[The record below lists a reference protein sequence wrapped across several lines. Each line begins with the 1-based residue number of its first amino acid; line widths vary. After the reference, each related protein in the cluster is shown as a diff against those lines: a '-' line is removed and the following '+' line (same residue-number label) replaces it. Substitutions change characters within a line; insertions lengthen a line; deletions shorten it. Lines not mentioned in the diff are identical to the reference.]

1 MPQVFDIR
9 SVTIDDRYLTAR
21 VRVGDEAPL
30 TTDQDL
36 VGTTL
41 VYRLMPEITEHAC
54 LGDRGT
60 TFKDAMPATELPHLL
75 EHVTVELMARTGLG
89 GEISSG
95 RTMPARGAEAD
106 ERCFDV
112 QLSCPDDVLT
122 AGALSSAAW
131 ICEWAFNH
139 GDASTE
145 PDVNAIVDG
154 LVNLVRGVA

>member
-9 SVTIDDRYLTAR
+9 SVTIDPHYLTAC
-21 VRVGDEAPL
+21 VRVADGAPL

-41 VYRLMPEITEHAC
+41 VYRLLPDITEHAC

-60 TFKDAMPATELPHLL
+60 TFKDAMPATELAHLL
-75 EHVTVELMARTGLG
+75 EHVTVELMARTGLA

-95 RTMPARGAEAD
+95 RTMPSRAADAD
-106 ERCFDV
+106 ERTFDI

-122 AGALSSAAW
+122 AASLSSAVW

-139 GDASTE
+139 GDATTE

-154 LVNLVRGVA
+154 LVNLVNRVA